1 MSAPVVA
8 WYSPA
13 TGIVMSEGEYIVRR
27 QQRVHLPE
35 DITPLTW
42 LSEVRHYEQLFAQ
55 CHQQLQDNIC
65 ALESSKEELK
75 KLMSEML

>member
-1 MSAPVVA
+1 MNAPVIA

-13 TGIVMSEGEYIVRR
+13 TGLVMSEGEYIVRSKCGA
-27 QQRVHLPE
+27 VFPP

-55 CHQQLQDNIC
+55 CQQQLQDNIC
-65 ALESSKEELK
+65 ALESSREELK
-75 KLMSEML
+75 KIMSEML